1 MNYQE
6 FTRLKKDI
14 SEYLRKLSITK
25 ETNQIRDIHDAIIDK
40 FEKLE
45 PLFRFD
51 YEFQISKNTVTLE
64 TKQKFN
70 KKETVDKVALGII
83 NKQSKIQLKTD
94 RVIDKCTKVD
104 RMVNKTTPMYKIK
117 MKTGKSLQKKSGQDL
132 YFGQLLLRGL
142 AAHNKDKTDDNK
154 WYASPDIP
162 FCARPRANAMKMTA
176 KKIRNFTNDE
186 IAYYTRL
193 QVNYQK
199 REIYLMVKIVDK
211 NDKDDEPTWEKLNE
225 IDNDDNI
232 DDDIKKEYQ
241 DNLNIPYQLYIPKKD
256 RQAGDKKA
264 KDISPGLSP
273 VPGTSGIQQKK
284 NKGKKTDKK
293 DKIQTDDDSSSNN
306 SEFDDAIDTR
316 SRTKTKK

>member
-142 AAHNKDKTDDNK
+142 AAHNKDKTDNK

-162 FCARPRANAMKMTA
+162 FCARPRANAMMMTA

-193 QVNYQK
+193 K
-199 REIYLMVKIVDK
+199 RE
-211 NDKDDEPTWEKLNE
+211 
-225 IDNDDNI
+225 
-232 DDDIKKEYQ
+232 
-241 DNLNIPYQLYIPKKD
+241 
-256 RQAGDKKA
+256 RF
-264 KDISPGLSP
+264 ISWSRLW
-273 VPGTSGIQQKK
+273 TKMTRMMNQH
-284 NKGKKTDKK
+284 GK
-293 DKIQTDDDSSSNN
+293 S
-306 SEFDDAIDTR
+306 
-316 SRTKTKK
+316 